1 MCYDEFDVSHMGQ
14 WDFLWLGGVI
24 ALSAF
29 LVWLLQDAIPFWML
43 SILLLLL
50 GAAVGNVQ
58 RKLNKGE

>member
-1 MCYDEFDVSHMGQ
+1 MCYDEFGVSHMGK
-14 WDFLWLGGVI
+14 WNFLWLGGVI

-50 GAAVGNVQ
+50 GAAVGNIQ
-58 RKLNKGE
+58 RKLNQGQ

>member
-1 MCYDEFDVSHMGQ
+1 MGQ
-14 WDFLWLGGVI
+14 WNFLWLGGVI

-58 RKLNKGE
+58 RKLNKSE